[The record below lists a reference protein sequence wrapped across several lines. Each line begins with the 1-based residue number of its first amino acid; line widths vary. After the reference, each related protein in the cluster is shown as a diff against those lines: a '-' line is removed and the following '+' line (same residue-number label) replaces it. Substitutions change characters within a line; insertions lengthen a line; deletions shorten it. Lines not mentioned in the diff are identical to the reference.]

1 MSRLEPHSLFPLA
14 YRARLDSSRGV
25 CMLAAAAVRR
35 SRLSCKGCPCPVK
48 AIIRKKEKKKK
59 RKRKKTYLGLVM
71 SPGVVLVDGGQ
82 LSTVVVKR

>member
-1 MSRLEPHSLFPLA
+1 M
-14 YRARLDSSRGV
+14 V
-25 CMLAAAAVRR
+25 VLAAAAVRR

-48 AIIRKKEKKKK
+48 AIISKKEKNKK
-59 RKRKKTYLGLVM
+59 RKKKTYLGLVM